1 MSPETEKLLREI
13 LAQLVE
19 LNANLEANLF
29 YLRKQD
35 EDRERSP

>member
-1 MSPETEKLLREI
+1 MTPDVEKLLREI
-13 LAQLVE
+13 LAQLAE
-19 LNANLEANLF
+19 LNANLEATLY